1 MTLTKDEAL
10 QKACK
15 HLHSTMEG
23 RLEIVDHI
31 AGCFY
36 GGGNIDVKNS
46 WIIYVPSETLII
58 DGPEQYILVNK
69 QTGIIAEITTT
80 S

>member
-31 AGCFY
+31 SGCFY
-36 GGGNIDVKNS
+36 GTSNIDFQNS
-46 WIIYVPSETLII
+46 WIVYVYPEVIRM
-58 DGPEQYILVNK
+58 DGPEQYIVINK
-69 QTGIIAEITTT
+69 QTGIVSAVTTG
-80 S
+80 